1 MKKVL
6 ITGCSGSIGS
16 EISNYFIK
24 KKYKVIGIDLIK
36 SNIKN
41 SKKINFI
48 KCNLLSEKQVQK
60 TSLIIKKKFKD
71 IDIIINAA
79 GYIHN
84 ELLVSYKGNY
94 QFHKTSNWKKTIDA
108 NLNSVFFSTKYFLPC
123 LIHSKSKNKLIIN
136 FSSVNSDGII
146 GQGAYSATKKAVEV
160 LSKIWSK
167 EFAPLKIRVGCLS
180 PGYIKIKS
188 TFKNTNEKS
197 RRKIVSKIPLKRF
210 GEVKDIINGVNFII
224 NNKYFN
230 GKILKIDGGL

>member
-1 MKKVL
+1 MKKIL

-24 KKYKVIGIDLIK
+24 KKYKIIGIDLFK
-36 SNIKN
+36 PNIKYL
-41 SKKINFI
+41 KKMDFI
-48 KCNLLSEKQVQK
+48 KCNLLSEKQIKK
-60 TSLIIKKKFKD
+60 TYQLIKKKFKD

-84 ELLVSYKGNY
+84 ELLVSYKGKY
-94 QFHKTSNWKKTIDA
+94 QFHKTLNWKKTINI
-108 NLNSVFFSTKYFLPC
+108 NLNTVFFSTKYFLPC
-123 LIHSKSKNKLIIN
+123 LINSKSKNKLIIN

-146 GQGAYSATKKAVEV
+146 GQSAYSATKKAVEI

-167 EFAPLKIRVGCLS
+167 EFAPFKIRVACLS

-188 TFKNTNEKS
+188 THLNTNEKN
-197 RRKIVSKIPLKRF
+197 RKKIISEIPLKRF
-210 GEVKDIINGVNFII
+210 GDVKDIINGINFII